1 MLKNINWR
9 VRIKNKAF
17 WVALIPAVILLAQ
30 SVAAAL
36 GYTLDLSDMSA
47 KLLAVV
53 EALFVVLAILG
64 IVNDPTTAGLG
75 DSGQAMGYDEP
86 RRG

>member
-64 IVNDPTTAGLG
+64 IVNDPTTKGIA
-75 DSGQAMGYDEP
+75 DSSRAMTYEEP
-86 RRG
+86 R